1 MSLDNGPR
9 FFVPLCDVLFLP
21 TGGIEITLDAEK
33 MMGLMNLKPQLSLAD
48 CGLMLTHHPGSS
60 DHQRDRGQ
68 DGGHKQGYGPKEEQG
83 PKQDDFYE
91 QSHAMANQNMTT
103 CEDSE
108 EELIDDLLKDV

>member
-1 MSLDNGPR
+1 
-9 FFVPLCDVLFLP
+9 
-21 TGGIEITLDAEK
+21 

-48 CGLMLTHHPGSS
+48 CAAMLTHPSSPGST
-60 DHQRDRGQ
+60 DHQQDRGQ
-68 DGGHKQGYGPKEEQG
+68 DGGHKQGDSPNEEQG
-83 PKQDDFYE
+83 PKQDNFHE